1 MVSPQ
6 VRYLGWDE
14 QKGQHMYRTGQGTT
28 FHSDSAPPGVGAGGY
43 YDPNTT
49 LNDPPVSSQLQR
61 AREQVYEKYP
71 ISHRGTPMT
80 GDRPMSE
87 EELFALN
94 PDVNLPPAISYSDVL
109 FGAPTLEDKTY
120 ADQTRR
126 ATTDTLRKKFEIGR
140 KEYVAGQRIQKEGEE
155 VDLGARRALRDQI
168 TPNLRSELA
177 VEGINANDPDGIAAY
192 ANSVEDPEKRQ
203 ELIAYAQTLKGM
215 QEQMLQEA
223 PPSAPPTAPGYPSDP
238 DGNAVLED
246 TARKQAER
254 AWRKPFDARRNTAN
268 TNYRNALLAS
278 DDAIGAARDEVW
290 TGRRTLAALR
300 EKTLNFEIDPKRA
313 YPNAF
318 SKLMAVISV
327 GMGAYAEGL
336 SGGKLKNTALQIM
349 NDAIERDLQA
359 QKLEYQK
366 LQGLVDTQRNVV
378 AQSIDM
384 LGNEQRGMQAARTL
398 AYQTLTSEMKQITDE
413 MNIDFKY
420 KELEEKTRLEEQKL
434 TNVDGKRA
442 KMSKEAR
449 AAIAGAGAVQALAPQ
464 LGAAS
469 EEVGEFIPLLTWI
482 NSILPL
488 DTDAK
493 TFKDTS
499 EQLVLSIIN
508 AFSGLT
514 MTEFEHEKFDRWTP
528 KADESMGLRKAKL
541 TRLMRLMV
549 ARGGSWLP
557 MEPPHVQ
564 KRLGEAN
571 PELMWMMD
579 PNATREEKDRRVQ
592 HWVNKLFAGK
602 DGQASVMTYRDLGGE
617 TVS

>member
-1 MVSPQ
+1 MVSPYKIGQ
-6 VRYLGWDE
+6 IGQSAPRVRADEKDPNSWWDAAIRAKPHGLIAQLDYFGDAVSDNLELFWDRLRQPESARNREMLE
-14 QKGQHMYRTGQGTT
+14 QRLSKAKSDTERAQIVKEAQEGIWRTGGQSTPPLDVDYIDPELVSSDPDVGYRGT
-28 FHSDSAPPGVGAGGY
+28 DAPEGV
-43 YDPNTT
+43 DPATVST
-49 LNDPPVSSQLQR
+49 QPPV
-61 AREQVYEKYP
+61 
-71 ISHRGTPMT
+71 
-80 GDRPMSE
+80 
-87 EELFALN
+87 
-94 PDVNLPPAISYSDVL
+94 
-109 FGAPTLEDKTY
+109 AP
-120 ADQTRR
+120 
-126 ATTDTLRKKFEIGR
+126 
-140 KEYVAGQRIQKEGEE
+140 
-155 VDLGARRALRDQI
+155 
-168 TPNLRSELA
+168 
-177 VEGINANDPDGIAAY
+177 
-192 ANSVEDPEKRQ
+192 
-203 ELIAYAQTLKGM
+203 
-215 QEQMLQEA
+215 A
-223 PPSAPPTAPGYPSDP
+223 PPSAPSSAPPTDPGYPSDP

-493 TFKDTS
+493 RFKDTS

-528 KADESMGLRKAKL
+528 KAHESMDLRRAKL

-564 KRLGEAN
+564 KRLGEVN

-579 PNATREEKDRRVQ
+579 PNATREEKDRRIQ
-592 HWVNKLFAGK
+592 QWVYNLFAGK
-602 DGQASVMTYRDLGGE
+602 DGRGSVMTNTYRDLGGE
-617 TVS
+617 TVSSGLTDQDTRNLGNYLDSQSPGGAGGKKY